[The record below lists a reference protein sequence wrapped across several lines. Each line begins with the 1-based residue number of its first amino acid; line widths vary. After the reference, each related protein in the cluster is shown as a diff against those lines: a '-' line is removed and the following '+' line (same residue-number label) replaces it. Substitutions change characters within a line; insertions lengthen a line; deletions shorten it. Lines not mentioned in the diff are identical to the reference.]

1 MGKKYIFEVV
11 DLNTIDTKVFNEFPH
26 KSVNTT
32 KEWIEFIAED
42 SSATPYIVRIT
53 HGETLEGFFSSLIV
67 KKFGFKIV
75 GSPFPGWSTVYMGL
89 DVYDHEQKA
98 EILKGSG
105 DFNIIAVT

>member
-42 SSATPYIVRIT
+42 SSATPYIVR
-53 HGETLEGFFSSLIV
+53 
-67 KKFGFKIV
+67 
-75 GSPFPGWSTVYMGL
+75 
-89 DVYDHEQKA
+89 
-98 EILKGSG
+98 
-105 DFNIIAVT
+105 

>member
-67 KKFGFKIV
+67 K
-75 GSPFPGWSTVYMGL
+75 
-89 DVYDHEQKA
+89 
-98 EILKGSG
+98 
-105 DFNIIAVT
+105 

>member
-42 SSATPYIVRIT
+42 SSATPYT
-53 HGETLEGFFSSLIV
+53 HNNQYCRKLIFRPE
-67 KKFGFKIV
+67 KRRKI
-75 GSPFPGWSTVYMGL
+75 FPSCRFPVFINF
-89 DVYDHEQKA
+89 Q
-98 EILKGSG
+98 
-105 DFNIIAVT
+105 